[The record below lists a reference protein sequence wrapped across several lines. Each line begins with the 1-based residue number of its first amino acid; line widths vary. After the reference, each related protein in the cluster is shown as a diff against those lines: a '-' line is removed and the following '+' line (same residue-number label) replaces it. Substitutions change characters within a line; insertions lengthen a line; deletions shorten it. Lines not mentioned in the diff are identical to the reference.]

1 MTFKDGI
8 KFGFGLFVGLRLA
21 TVVDKLLGA
30 AIKGV
35 TNDNKTTDTE
45 AKINAE
51 EA

>member
-8 KFGFGLFVGLRLA
+8 KFGFGLFVGVKLA
-21 TVVDKLLGA
+21 KIVDKLLGA
-30 AIKGV
+30 AINGT